1 MLRKTLFIA
10 FTALLVTSCS
20 LKNITSAE
28 DIKAHIIAFGIYELD
43 GPSKIIDTPTSTM
56 GKSTKITDIR
66 YVDETLD
73 IPAKIGVHFGY
84 TFQVSGL
91 QQGEQITLR
100 RLYKH
105 PEFNGKNEF
114 VRVVQ
119 YTSDK
124 TGAFTGKAGYG
135 FDEEVELEPGKWR
148 IEIWYKNK
156 VIVGKTFNVI
166 SN

>member
-1 MLRKTLFIA
+1 MLRKILIITILM
-10 FTALLVTSCS
+10 LLVTSCA
-20 LKNITSAE
+20 LKNVTSALH
-28 DIKAHIIAFGIYELD
+28 IKANIIAFGIYELD
-43 GPSKIIDTPTSTM
+43 GPSKTINTPTSTM
-56 GKSTKITDIR
+56 GKSTKITDIK
-66 YVDETLD
+66 YVNETLD

-105 PEFNGKNEF
+105 PKFNDNYEFK
-114 VRVVQ
+114 RVVQ
-119 YTSDK
+119 YTADN
-124 TGAFTGKAGYG
+124 TGVFTGKAGYG
-135 FDEEVELEPGKWR
+135 FDEEVELELGKWT

-156 VIVGKTFNVI
+156 MIVGKTFNVI